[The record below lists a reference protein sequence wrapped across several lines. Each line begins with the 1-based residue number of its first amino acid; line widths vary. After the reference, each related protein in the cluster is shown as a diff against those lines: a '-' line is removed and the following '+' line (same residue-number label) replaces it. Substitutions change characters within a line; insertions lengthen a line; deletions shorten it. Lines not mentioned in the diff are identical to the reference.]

1 MIITAIQAI
10 LIAFAIG
17 VIVGGFIGWKLTFNM
32 RLVRLQEQ
40 QVAINKL
47 KHENAEYRSK
57 IRSYNIQK
65 TKDKASNA
73 AVAVGNAALI
83 TGSAVGNAAV
93 AVGNAAMATGS
104 ATGNAVAAAAANIK
118 QKIWPKK
125 DSKTEENQK

>member
-40 QVAINKL
+40 QVTINKL
-47 KHENAEYRSK
+47 RHENAEYRTK
-57 IRSYNIQK
+57 IRNYNIQR

-73 AVAVGNAALI
+73 AAAVGSAALATGSAVGSAAAAVGNAAI
-83 TGSAVGNAAV
+83 
-93 AVGNAAMATGS
+93 ATGS
-104 ATGNAVAAAAANIK
+104 ATGSAVAAAAANIK

-125 DSKTEENQK
+125 DSKTEENEK